1 MKTDAVANHA
11 VRNQPPVQ
19 KNVTQPVP
27 NNNNANKPAKETP
40 KTTENNATQQN
51 NAAGQINITA

>member
-19 KNVTQPVP
+19 KNATQPVA
-27 NNNNANKPAKETP
+27 NDNATKPTKEAP
-40 KTTENNATQQN
+40 KPTENNATQQN